1 MVHII
6 VIISFFGE
14 KRSQNITGSVLLI
27 LITLQITSLEM
38 MVHVMYENKIYK
50 KMIMNTIYDSSF
62 SKP

>member
-14 KRSQNITGSVLLI
+14 KRSQNITGSVLFI
-27 LITLQITSLEM
+27 LISLQTTSLER
-38 MVHVMYENKIYK
+38 MVHIMYENKIYRI
-50 KMIMNTIYDSSF
+50 MIMNTIYDSSS

>member
-38 MVHVMYENKIYK
+38 MVHVMYEK
-50 KMIMNTIYDSSF
+50 KYT
-62 SKP
+62 K

>member
-27 LITLQITSLEM
+27 LISLQTTSLER
-38 MVHVMYENKIYK
+38 MVHIMYDNKIYRI
-50 KMIMNTIYDSSF
+50 MIMNTIYDSSS

>member
-6 VIISFFGE
+6 VIIFIFGE

-27 LITLQITSLEM
+27 LITLQITSLER
-38 MVHVMYENKIYK
+38 MVHIMYENKIYRI
-50 KMIMNTIYDSSF
+50 MIMNTIYDSSS